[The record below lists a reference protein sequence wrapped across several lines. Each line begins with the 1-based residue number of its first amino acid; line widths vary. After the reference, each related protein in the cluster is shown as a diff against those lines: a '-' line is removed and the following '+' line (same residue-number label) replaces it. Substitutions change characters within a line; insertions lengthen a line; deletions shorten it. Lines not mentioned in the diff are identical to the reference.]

1 MTDTVAEAADTQIT
15 IVETPIRL
23 DYSYT
28 PGVAASRFL
37 RAIKTG
43 KILGQRCPKCL
54 KVIVPPRGAC
64 SMCGVETDEEVELSG
79 KGTVASFAVTMV
91 PSKDLPAPY
100 VTAWILLDGAD
111 ITSMFLVMEVD
122 PAEVRLGM
130 RVEAVWVDA
139 DQLETNLGNIRYFRP
154 IDEPDADYDSYKDY
168 V

>member
-1 MTDTVAEAADTQIT
+1 MTTEALTPEETSIT

-28 PGVAASRFL
+28 LGVAASRFL
-37 RAIKTG
+37 RAIEKG
-43 KILGQRCPKCL
+43 EILGQRCPKCR

-64 SMCGVETDEEVELSG
+64 SMCGVETEEEVALSG

-111 ITSMFLVMEVD
+111 ITAMFLVMEVD

-130 RVEAVWVDA
+130 RVEAVWVEPDKR
-139 DQLETNLGNIRYFRP
+139 ETNLGNIRYFRP
-154 IDEPDADYDSYKDY
+154 IDEPDADYDSYKEY

>member
-1 MTDTVAEAADTQIT
+1 MTETVADPSDTAIT
-15 IVETPIRL
+15 VIETPIRL
-23 DYSYT
+23 DFSYT

-37 RAIKTG
+37 RAIEKG
-43 KILGQRCPKCL
+43 QILGQRCPKCL
-54 KVIVPPRGAC
+54 KVYVPPRGAC
-64 SMCGVETDEEVELSG
+64 SMCGVETREEVALTG

-91 PSKDLPAPY
+91 PGKNLPAPY

-130 RVEAVWVDA
+130 RVEAVWVDE
-139 DQLETNLGNIRYFRP
+139 DKRETNLGNIKYFRP
-154 IDEPDADYDSYKDY
+154 IDEPDADYDSYKEY